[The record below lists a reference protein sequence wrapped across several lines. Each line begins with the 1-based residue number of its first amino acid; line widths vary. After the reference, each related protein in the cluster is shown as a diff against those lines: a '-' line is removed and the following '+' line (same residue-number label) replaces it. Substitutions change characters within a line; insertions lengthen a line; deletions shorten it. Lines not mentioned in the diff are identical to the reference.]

1 MKKDKIEHES
11 NKIRKDEGTSG
22 VGIKK
27 CIRCGRHCSI
37 TALQCERG
45 EQYLKRLQRKD
56 ESSIPEKEESSGC
69 RRERNQHR
77 DVERE
82 QCDGEHGRVH
92 GHGGENHHGRHG
104 CRMNGNNIQLEDG
117 DDLRHII
124 RSCADHLYRRGGQ
137 KNGQRGI
144 LHILSHEEEI
154 TQRQL
159 QDMLDIQPGSMSEI
173 LSKMEDKGL
182 IERLKDDEDKRRMLV
197 KLTRQGE
204 EHVKEYRLGQRRQD
218 PFSALQEEEKEQL
231 KMLLLKLLTS
241 WKQNRG

>member
-1 MKKDKIEHES
+1 MENNKIEHEG
-11 NKIRKDEGTSG
+11 NTSDI
-22 VGIKK
+22 GIKN

-45 EQYLKRLQRKD
+45 EQYLKRFQRKD
-56 ESSIPEKEESSGC
+56 ESSIPEKEETPGC
-69 RRERNQHR
+69 RRERNQYR
-77 DVERE
+77 GMERE
-82 QCDGEHGRVH
+82 GCTGEHGRTH
-92 GHGGENHHGRHG
+92 GHGRVNQRENHG
-104 CRMNGNNIQLEDG
+104 CHMNGDNIQMEEG

-144 LHILSHEEEI
+144 LHILSREEEI

-159 QDMLDIQPGSMSEI
+159 QDMLEIQPGSMSEI
-173 LSKMEDKGL
+173 LSKMEDNGL

-204 EHVKEYRLGQRRQD
+204 EHVKEYRLGKRRQD
-218 PFSALQEEEKEQL
+218 PFSALKDEEKEQL
-231 KMLLLKLLTS
+231 KMLLKKLLTS
-241 WKQNRG
+241 WKQSR